1 MPVATCRGALLHSQ
15 GASAIE
21 GLIAG
26 GQHWLEL
33 AGHLQGA
40 VQVEVN
46 QAAAPGPD
54 VIAVLQR
61 AQEVELQAVLD
72 ALEPMTT

>member
-1 MPVATCRGALLHSQ
+1 MEWLNSLALVAM
-15 GASAIE
+15 E
-21 GLIAG
+21 GSIAVMA
-26 GQHWLEL
+26 LEL

-72 ALEPMTT
+72 ALEPIKT